1 MANVFVQRGVARIHL
16 RSAVEDLAHVT
27 ASVAEPTG
35 DAARAS
41 EEIYARISDILTQR
55 RMQVVHERIFG
66 SLRLR
71 EAILEARRRAL
82 EQGSWDEDWPIT
94 FIEGRPLG
102 GDGLAGV
109 LIQAVRPQQAG
120 GVWTITED
128 GVARGRGWKRNGA
141 TFLMLQDLHGAD
153 AGSGRESQAAKMFE
167 RAGRL
172 LELQGATYGDVAR
185 TWIYLSNL
193 LQWYSGFNAARSAK
207 YREFGLIPPR
217 AAEVGGRRRRLPAS
231 TGISGD
237 NPHGAGSV
245 MDLLS
250 VTRPSESPVE
260 VDQMTNAR
268 QKDAFEY
275 GSAFS
280 RGARI
285 REPDMTQVQVSGT
298 AAIDE
303 QGKSLFPGDCRAQI
317 FRTFDAIEA
326 LVAQAGASL
335 EDICQATVFLKRARD
350 LPVYTRAAAER
361 GLADL
366 PAVCVTADV
375 CRDDLLFEM
384 DATVEFARSNS
395 SS

>member
-1 MANVFVQRGVARIHL
+1 MANVFVQRGGTRIHL
-16 RSAVEDLAHVT
+16 RSVVEDLAHVT

-35 DAARAS
+35 DAVRAS
-41 EEIYARISDILTQR
+41 EEIYARISGVLTQR

-66 SLRLR
+66 SLKLR

-82 EQGSWDEDWPIT
+82 RQSGQEEDRPIT
-94 FIEGRPLG
+94 FIEGRPPW

-141 TFLMLQDLHGAD
+141 TFLMLQDLHGAA
-153 AGSGRESQAAKMFE
+153 AGSGRELQAGRMFE
-167 RAGRL
+167 QANRL
-172 LELQGATYGDVAR
+172 LEGQGATYRDTAR
-185 TWIYLSNL
+185 TWIYLPNIL
-193 LQWYSGFNAARSAK
+193 DWYDGFNAARNAR
-207 YREFGLIPPR
+207 YREFGLIPARPAPGGGPR
-217 AAEVGGRRRRLPAS
+217 TLLPAS

-245 MDLLS
+245 MDLLA
-250 VTRPSESPVE
+250 VAHKPESPVK
-260 VDQMTNAR
+260 VGQMTNAR

-280 RGARI
+280 RGAWI

-298 AAIDE
+298 AAIGE
-303 QGKSLFPGDCRAQI
+303 RGKSLFPGDCRAQI
-317 FRTFDAIEA
+317 FRTLDTIEA

-335 EDICQATVFLKRARD
+335 KDICQATVFLKRGQD
-350 LPVYTRAAAER
+350 LPVYRQAAAER

-366 PAVCVTADV
+366 PAVCVVADI
-375 CRDDLLFEM
+375 CRDDLLFEI
-384 DATVEFARSNS
+384 DATVEFARR
-395 SS
+395 